1 LPESSI
7 INSRRAR
14 IRAFPAVLAEPI
26 PGASAL
32 NGRSFRNRRYV
43 GAVNAVRGGVAASA
57 VSCAVVIA
65 IGFGIG
71 FGFPA
76 DAAATTT
83 ASVRELSLQSLTVA
97 TSAPLAVSKRDAYG
111 VTAPPPLR
119 WPVNPSS
126 PINSGFGL
134 RVAPCSGCSSNHEGA
149 DYDAGFGATVHAI
162 AAGVVVE
169 TNNPG
174 LAALGIHVAIQH
186 VIDGTVITSVYGHMQ
201 VGSMA
206 LHVGDVVFVGQPVGL
221 VGSTGASTGAHLHFE
236 IRLDGTNPVDPVAW
250 MRARLG

>member
-1 LPESSI
+1 MPKKSL
-7 INSRRAR
+7 INSGRAR
-14 IRAFPAVLAEPI
+14 IRAFPAVLAEPS
-26 PGASAL
+26 PGPPAL
-32 NGRSFRNRRYV
+32 NGRSMRDLRVV

-57 VSCAVVIA
+57 ASCAVVV
-65 IGFGIG
+65 GIG
-71 FGFPA
+71 FGLPA
-76 DAAATTT
+76 YAVATTT
-83 ASVRELSLQSLTVA
+83 APVRELSLQSLTVA
-97 TSAPLAVSKRDAYG
+97 TSAPLAVVKRDAYG
-111 VTAPPPLR
+111 VTVPPPLW
-119 WPVNPSS
+119 WPVNPSC

-174 LAALGIHVAIQH
+174 WAALGIHVAIQH
-186 VIDGTVITSVYGHMQ
+186 MIDGQVITSVYGHLQ

-206 LHVGDVVFVGQPVGL
+206 LHVGDVVFAGQPLGL
-221 VGSTGASTGAHLHFE
+221 VGNTGASTGAHLHFE
-236 IRLDGTNPVDPVAW
+236 IRLGGINPVDPVAW